1 MKTKLFTIYDSRFTT
16 VDVEHDG
23 DDDEEKCFE
32 LEEVLPVEAACVV
45 ARYGVEE
52 EGASGEADRQPDD
65 LSLPVPHGLMLR
77 AKCPRRRRA
86 RRGLPRGI
94 WQPRAAASPD

>member
-1 MKTKLFTIYDSRFTT
+1 MNRDEKELLFSRHGSRFTVHGFSRFT
-16 VDVEHDG
+16 PVDVEHGG

-65 LSLPVPHGLMLR
+65 LSLPVPHGFM
-77 AKCPRRRRA
+77 
-86 RRGLPRGI
+86 
-94 WQPRAAASPD
+94 S